1 MKAVLPGW
9 MTAPISDLTV
19 KAQKLDPVETGRDQI
34 RYVDIG
40 SLDGPTAVLSEVPE
54 IEAAKA
60 PSRCRQVIAA
70 GDTLYSTVRPY
81 LRKIGYVGNALH
93 GEFASTGYCVLRPKD
108 EIDSKY
114 LFYFVQSQQFEDQI
128 LPLQKGV
135 SYPAVLDRE
144 VRAQFIPYPALT
156 VQRRIVEI
164 LEEHLSHLD
173 AAADYAS
180 AALARA
186 ASLREELIRRTVT
199 GADVTIPRSGCDLT
213 DAGTQDGDLPSLPQG
228 WTWRRLGD
236 VAEVVG
242 GVTKDSKKQ
251 SLPGMVE
258 VPYLRVANVQRGAL
272 KLDEVSSIRV
282 TPQKAQAL
290 ELRAGDVLLNEGG
303 DRDKL
308 ARGWVWE
315 GEVPNCIHQ
324 NHVFRARLRIDL
336 DPYFLSYT
344 ANTLGGRWAERNGKQ
359 SVNLASISLSMIRRM
374 PVIVPPEGVS
384 ARVVN
389 ELRDR
394 LEEVDRLEKAAHR
407 SQAHSASLRRAILA
421 AAFEGKLTGRHTD
434 TEVIEDM
441 VSGHGK
447 AMR

>member
-1 MKAVLPGW
+1 MSAVSRRWRNASLAEVAKWGSGGTPSAGNAAFYGGGIPWAVIGDLNDGVVTSTARTITEAGLKA
-9 MTAPISDLTV
+9 S
-19 KAQKLDPVETGRDQI
+19 
-34 RYVDIG
+34 
-40 SLDGPTAVLSEVPE
+40 
-54 IEAAKA
+54 AAKWV
-60 PSRCRQVIAA
+60 PSGAILIAMY
-70 GDTLYSTVRPY
+70 GS
-81 LRKIGYVGNALH
+81 IGKLGIVGEPLTTNQAIA
-93 GEFASTGYCVLRPKD
+93 FAVPGPELEGRF
-108 EIDSKY
+108 
-114 LFYFVQSQQFEDQI
+114 LFYYLMSQRRLLDQ
-128 LPLQKGV
+128 QGKGATQRNI
-135 SYPAVLDRE
+135 SQTVLKPWP
-144 VRAQFIPYPALT
+144 IPVPALAE
-156 VQRRIVEI
+156 QRRIVEI

-336 DPYFLSYT
+336 DPYFLSY
-344 ANTLGGRWAERNGKQ
+344 
-359 SVNLASISLSMIRRM
+359 
-374 PVIVPPEGVS
+374 
-384 ARVVN
+384 
-389 ELRDR
+389 
-394 LEEVDRLEKAAHR
+394 
-407 SQAHSASLRRAILA
+407 
-421 AAFEGKLTGRHTD
+421 
-434 TEVIEDM
+434 
-441 VSGHGK
+441 
-447 AMR
+447 

>member
-93 GEFASTGYCVLRPKD
+93 GEFASTGYCVLRPMD

-144 VRAQFIPYPALT
+144 VKAQFIPYPALT

-173 AAADYAS
+173 AAAADLTRANVRLES
-180 AALARA
+180 LSEAAIQVLIPGDAVRRPLSEVLEVPLSNGRSVPSRDGGFPVLRLTALKEDGVDLEERKGGAWERAEAVRFLVKEGDFLIARGNGSLRLVGKGSLLRHEPDEVAFPDTAIRARA
-186 ASLREELIRRTVT
+186 RPSAVLPEFLSLVWNS
-199 GADVTIPRSGCDLT
+199 RSTRD
-213 DAGTQDGDLPSLPQG
+213 QI
-228 WTWRRLGD
+228 
-236 VAEVVG
+236 E
-242 GVTKDSKKQ
+242 
-251 SLPGMVE
+251 
-258 VPYLRVANVQRGAL
+258 RVARTSAGIYKVNQSQLGAIQL
-272 KLDEVSSIRV
+272 PVPELSEQMSIVAAMSRLQEHRHV
-282 TPQKAQAL
+282 AL
-290 ELRAGDVLLNEGG
+290 ETIAI
-303 DRDKL
+303 
-308 ARGWVWE
+308 A
-315 GEVPNCIHQ
+315 
-324 NHVFRARLRIDL
+324 
-336 DPYFLSYT
+336 T
-344 ANTLGGRWAERNGKQ
+344 
-359 SVNLASISLSMIRRM
+359 RR
-374 PVIVPPEGVS
+374 S
-384 ARVVN
+384 
-389 ELRDR
+389 
-394 LEEVDRLEKAAHR
+394 H
-407 SQAHSASLRRAILA
+407 SLRRAVLA

-434 TEVIEDM
+434 VEVVEELA
-441 VSGHGK
+441 G
-447 AMR
+447 A

>member
-1 MKAVLPGW
+1 MTWASLEEVGRAGLFSDGDWVESKDQDPQGTVRLTQLADVGVGMFRDRSDRWMREDQASRLNCTFLEPGDVLIARMPDPIGRSCVVPPTIGRAV
-9 MTAPISDLTV
+9 
-19 KAQKLDPVETGRDQI
+19 
-34 RYVDIG
+34 
-40 SLDGPTAVLSEVPE
+40 TAVDVAILRADTSSFEPAYVAWMINAPQFHMRVEALQSGTTRKRISRRNLSTLSIPRVSLSE
-54 IEAAKA
+54 
-60 PSRCRQVIAA
+60 
-70 GDTLYSTVRPY
+70 
-81 LRKIGYVGNALH
+81 
-93 GEFASTGYCVLRPKD
+93 
-108 EIDSKY
+108 
-114 LFYFVQSQQFEDQI
+114 
-128 LPLQKGV
+128 
-135 SYPAVLDRE
+135 
-144 VRAQFIPYPALT
+144 
-156 VQRRIVEI
+156 QRRIVEI

-421 AAFEGKLTGRHTD
+421 AAFEGKLTGRHAD